1 MKCEC
6 GGATHVID
14 TRKAGNSIRRFRKCR
29 VCERKYVTMESFVEA
44 IGKVTPADKPDPV
57 VVKKKKAA
65 TTKPVKA
72 PVTTAKQRK
81 VEVRRRLEDL
91 KNRVPSYY
99 IEDDE
104 Y

>member
-14 TRKAGNSIRRFRKCR
+14 TRKAGNGIRRFRKCR
-29 VCERKYVTMESFVEA
+29 VCERKYVTMETFVEA
-44 IGKVTPADKPDPV
+44 IGKAPPQEKANPAPV
-57 VVKKKKAA
+57 AKKKVAA
-65 TTKPVKA
+65 VKPVK
-72 PVTTAKQRK
+72 PVTTKQRK
-81 VEVRRRLEDL
+81 VEVRRRLEDMKL
-91 KNRVPSYY
+91 RVPSYF